1 MNIFHCFLENYV
13 KKKLQNNWQIY
24 KLFKKMIIVAA
35 LERMTLLSDSE
46 TYAISKVL
54 MRKEEYSRF
63 GFDFFHN
70 TGVI

>member
-1 MNIFHCFLENYV
+1 
-13 KKKLQNNWQIY
+13 
-24 KLFKKMIIVAA
+24 MIIVAA